1 MSFPTISIVI
11 PCYNHGEFVGQAL
24 DSIRKLGR
32 NDVEILIVNDG
43 STDLETIRILN
54 EIASENIRVLHQE
67 NSGVAAAR
75 NFGIQNSTAPFFL
88 PLDADNI
95 LFAPYLSDGL
105 TWLETHPN
113 CAVVFGDARIFGE
126 KDGTWCNHPLKLEEI
141 VFENY
146 IDNCALIRK
155 SAWEKVG
162 GYDTQSPV
170 ATREDYIFWL
180 DLLYQ
185 GFDFHHLKDFCFGY
199 RYLENSKVRRLYKD
213 LKKRLLIEEYI
224 FFRQSRLISKSVSI
238 GQLDRNQ
245 QKRIMGKLLLKLAH
259 NHLGFGS
266 ILSGYNFLCR
276 SLYYDFGFFSLIKV
290 GFGWPIRRL
299 LKRANA

>member
-1 MSFPTISIVI
+1 LKEALQSILDTTIEGI
-11 PCYNHGEFVGQAL
+11 
-24 DSIRKLGR
+24 
-32 NDVEILIVNDG
+32 EILVVNDG
-43 STDLETIRILN
+43 STDFETIRILN
-54 EIASENIRVLHQE
+54 EIASENIKVLHQE

-75 NFGIQNSTAPFFL
+75 NLGIQNSTAPYFV

-105 TWLETHPN
+105 AWLETHPN
-113 CAVVFGDARIFGE
+113 CAVVYGDARIFGE
-126 KDGTWCNHPLKLEEI
+126 KDGTWCNHPLKLNEI

-155 SAWEKVG
+155 TAWEKVG
-162 GYDTQSPV
+162 GYDTKSPV

-180 DLLYQ
+180 DLLYHE
-185 GFDFHHLKDFCFGY
+185 FDFYHLKDFCFGY

-213 LKKRLLIEEYI
+213 QKKRLLIEEYI
-224 FFRQSRLISKSVSI
+224 FLRQSRLIGKSVLS
-238 GQLDRNQ
+238 GQLDRKQ

-259 NHLGFGS
+259 NQLGFGS
-266 ILSGYNFLCR
+266 IVPGYNFLFK
-276 SLYYDFGFFSLIKV
+276 SLYFDFGFFRLIKV

-299 LKRANA
+299 LNKTTA